1 MGTNVE
7 LATLGIG
14 GLIGFLS
21 ATGKDFIL
29 ENTKNKVKKKNLKRE
44 KLEEIF
50 ILMDK
55 VTQETIKPL
64 KYKNSLDGVGEKLGM
79 IIRFYFPELNEDY
92 NKFLQIFQKISQKTM
107 TMDETMILSTDEI
120 TSYYEAHRIFI
131 NKVVEESKKYV

>member
-1 MGTNVE
+1 MD
-7 LATLGIG
+7 LLTLGIG

-21 ATGKDFIL
+21 AIGKDFIL
-29 ENTKNKVKKKNLKRE
+29 ENTKNKVKIKNFKRE
-44 KLEEIF
+44 KLEEVF

-64 KYKNSLDGVGEKLGM
+64 KYKNSLDGVGAKLGM

-107 TMDETMILSTDEI
+107 TLDENMTLSTDEI
-120 TSYYEAHRIFI
+120 TTYYEAHRGFI

>member
-1 MGTNVE
+1 MD
-7 LATLGIG
+7 LLTLGIG

-21 ATGKDFIL
+21 AIGKDFFL
-29 ENTKNKVKKKNLKRE
+29 EHNKNKVKIKDFKRQ

-64 KYKNSLDGVGEKLGM
+64 KYKKSLDGVGAKLGM

-92 NKFLQIFQKISQKTM
+92 KEFLQIFQKISQKTI
-107 TMDETMILSTDEI
+107 TLDENVTLSTHEI
-120 TSYYEAHRIFI
+120 TSYYEVHRVFI

>member
-1 MGTNVE
+1 MD
-7 LATLGIG
+7 LLTLLIG

-21 ATGKDFIL
+21 AIGKDFFL
-29 ENTKNKVKKKNLKRE
+29 EHNKNKIKIKDFKRQ

-64 KYKNSLDGVGEKLGM
+64 KYKNSLDGAGAKLGM

-92 NKFLQIFQKISQKTM
+92 NKFLQIFQKVSQKTM
-107 TMDETMILSTDEI
+107 TLDENVTLSTNEI
-120 TSYYEAHRIFI
+120 TSYYEAHRVFI

>member
-1 MGTNVE
+1 MD
-7 LATLGIG
+7 LLTLGIG

-21 ATGKDFIL
+21 AIGKDFIL
-29 ENTKNKVKKKNLKRE
+29 ENTKNKVKIKNFKRE

-64 KYKNSLDGVGEKLGM
+64 KYKNSLDGVGAKLGM

-92 NKFLQIFQKISQKTM
+92 NKFLQIFQKVSQKTM
-107 TMDETMILSTDEI
+107 TLDKNVTLSTDEI
-120 TSYYEAHRIFI
+120 TSYYEAHRVFI